1 MQFLGMEEKPA
12 ACGKRDI
19 YFHCSPEEDIEIPEE
34 VVADQKDWC
43 IALIGYSL
51 KIQYTKKKKPKEGEP
66 KPALP
71 PGKKKKSK
79 EGEPKEG
86 EPKEG
91 EPKPALPPGKNS
103 GFLKVFCNSVVN
115 SWNIPNDRS
124 PILGLIPID
133 QRIKNNSYACFL
145 TNPIYIPFSR
155 LSGTRLRFSIEQN
168 TKARDVILVVRI
180 TPSRT

>member
-1 MQFLGMEEKPA
+1 MEESA
-12 ACGKRDI
+12 ASGKRDM
-19 YFHCSPEEDIEIPEE
+19 YFHCSPEEDIEIAEE
-34 VVADQKDWC
+34 VVANSKDWC

-51 KIQYTKKKKPKEGEP
+51 KIQYTKKKKKPTTTEEGEST
-66 KPALP
+66 PA
-71 PGKKKKSK
+71 
-79 EGEPKEG
+79 
-86 EPKEG
+86 
-91 EPKPALPPGKNS
+91 GKNA
-103 GFLKVFCNSVVN
+103 GFLKVFCNSVAN
-115 SWNIPNDRS
+115 SWNIPNARS

-145 TNPIYIPFSR
+145 TNPIYIPFAR